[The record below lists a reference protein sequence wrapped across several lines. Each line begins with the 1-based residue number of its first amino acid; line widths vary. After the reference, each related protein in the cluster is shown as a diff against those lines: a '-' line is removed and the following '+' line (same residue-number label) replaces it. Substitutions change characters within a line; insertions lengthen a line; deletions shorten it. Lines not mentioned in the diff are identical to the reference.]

1 MAKNALVISGG
12 GAKGSFAVGVL
23 KYIILNKPEIKF
35 DIICGT
41 STGALI
47 APFAALRNVAALER
61 IYTTMKTED
70 IILKGDISKRVIM
83 NNSLFDVGP
92 LINVVRQNYPQN
104 VFDSLMSS
112 DTQVFF
118 ASVCLQTGRVVHF
131 SNKDMIAPGGYDVI
145 KLKDWDE
152 MIRAI
157 VASADQP
164 VFTPPIKIRS
174 TDAAPRQYVDGG
186 VREYAPIRVALDNGV
201 TDIYVVYLSPEVEP
215 EANKE
220 YKSIFDI
227 LLRTLAL
234 FSDDVGENDILIPT
248 LYNKSL
254 QYINEVKKNIAA
266 NSTLSAAAIDQMFD
280 LPGNP
285 FAGKKLINMKVFY
298 PDYILKG
305 MGGLEFDPVEMKKY
319 LNHGFDVAKKYFEQP
334 PVIEHIVT

>member
-23 KYIILNKPEIKF
+23 KYILLNKPDIKF

-47 APFAALRNVAALER
+47 TPYAALGNIAALER

-70 IILKGDISKRVIM
+70 IILKGDLSKRIIM

-92 LINVVRQNYPQN
+92 LVNVVRQNYPQN
-104 VFDSLMSS
+104 VFDSLMTSNI
-112 DTQVFF
+112 QVFF
-118 ASVCLQTGRVVHF
+118 ASVCLQTGKVVHF
-131 SNKDMIAPGGYDVI
+131 SNKDMIAPEGYDVI

-186 VREYAPIRVALDNGV
+186 VREYAPIRVALDNGA
-201 TDIYVVYLSPEVEP
+201 TDIYVVYLSPEIEP
-215 EANKE
+215 EINKE
-220 YKSIFDI
+220 YTSVFDI

-234 FSDDVGENDILIPT
+234 FSDDVGENDVALPR
-248 LYNKSL
+248 LYNKAVVYL
-254 QYINEVKKNIAA
+254 NEVKKNIVA
-266 NSTLSAAAIDQMFD
+266 NSTLSAAAVDGLFD
-280 LPGNP
+280 LPHNP
-285 FAGKKLINMKVFY
+285 FAGKKLVNMKVFH

-305 MGGLEFDPVEMKKY
+305 MGGLEFNPVEMKKY
-319 LNHGFDVAKKYFEQP
+319 LDHGFDVAKKHFEQP
-334 PVIEHIVT
+334 IEEDIFT

>member
-1 MAKNALVISGG
+1 MGKNALVISGG

-23 KYIILNKPEIKF
+23 KYILLNKPDIRF

-47 APFAALRNVAALER
+47 APYAALGNIAALER

-83 NNSLFDVGP
+83 NNSLFDVSP
-92 LINVVRQNYPQN
+92 LVNLVRQNYPQN
-104 VFDSLMSS
+104 IFDSLRNSPS
-112 DTQVFF
+112 QVFF

-131 SNKDMIAPGGYDVI
+131 SNKDMIAPDGYDVI
-145 KLKDWDE
+145 KLNDWDE

-157 VASADQP
+157 IASADQP

-174 TDAAPRQYVDGG
+174 TDATPRQYVDGG
-186 VREYAPIRVALDNGV
+186 VREYAPIRVALDNGA
-201 TDIYVVYLSPEVEP
+201 TDIYVVYLSPETEP
-215 EANKE
+215 EVSKE

-234 FSDDVGENDILIPT
+234 FSDDVGENDVLIPK
-248 LYNKSL
+248 LYNKAL
-254 QYINEVKKNIAA
+254 LYLDAVKKNIAA
-266 NSTLSAAAIDQMFD
+266 NSTIAAADLDRLFD
-280 LPGNP
+280 VPGNP
-285 FAGKKLINMKVFY
+285 FTGKKLVNLKVFH

-319 LNHGFDVAKKYFEQP
+319 LNHGFDVAKKHFEQP
-334 PVIEHIVT
+334 LVTEDII